1 MAYKIRAVIFDYGNV
16 LCPMPSPLAF
26 EEMAGLA
33 EIPSPAFLVSLWR
46 HRLDYDRDTLDSP
59 AYWREIA
66 RDNGKRFTD
75 VQIQKL
81 IETDLALWI
90 HPNPSMLAWVR
101 ALRKSGMKTAIL
113 SNMPRE
119 FSRYLRSNA
128 DWLNDFDHKVFSGEM
143 GVVKPDARI
152 YHACID
158 GLDVAPQETLFIDDV
173 AANVSAAEALGINA
187 IRFESIAQLCFDV
200 QQFGLSA
207 PLVDL
212 TGATPFHAIT

>member
-33 EIPSPAFLVSLWR
+33 EIPSPDFLESLWR
-46 HRLDYDRDTLDSP
+46 HRIEFDRGTLDSP

-66 RDNGKRFTD
+66 RGNGKSFTD
-75 VQIQKL
+75 GQIRNL
-81 IETDLALWI
+81 IEIDLALWI

-158 GLDVAPQETLFIDDV
+158 GLDVAPQEALFIDDV
-173 AANVSAAEALGINA
+173 VANVTAAEALGIKS
-187 IRFESIAQLCFDV
+187 IRFESITQFGVAV
-200 QQFGLSA
+200 QQFGLPAS
-207 PLVDL
+207 LVD
-212 TGATPFHAIT
+212 